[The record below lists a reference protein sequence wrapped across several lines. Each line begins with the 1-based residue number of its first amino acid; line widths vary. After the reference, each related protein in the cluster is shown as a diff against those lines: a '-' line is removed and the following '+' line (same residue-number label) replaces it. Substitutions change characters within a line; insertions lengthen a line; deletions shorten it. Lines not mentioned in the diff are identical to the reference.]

1 METTGLTAF
10 HLIVET
16 LHHILRPL
24 WGRAFFQMGDRP
36 SPTLAV
42 ERKPSHPH
50 LVLDSASYFFQ
61 DNVLPSRHLFI
72 CPLLA
77 VVQMD
82 LYGELGAVSPG
93 GL

>member
-1 METTGLTAF
+1 M
-10 HLIVET
+10 
-16 LHHILRPL
+16 
-24 WGRAFFQMGDRP
+24 
-36 SPTLAV
+36 
-42 ERKPSHPH
+42 ERKPSRPR

-61 DNVLPSRHLFI
+61 DNMLPPRHLFI
-72 CPLLA
+72 CPLPA